1 MDEGEIGLLIDLG
14 MWDYPSCIRDL
25 YYIIVNDIIVM
36 NRNILRVYLAT
47 EVGVLVGDG
56 SLGFGAKYCSSQ
68 SNIHP
73 SQRGVGPT

>member
-1 MDEGEIGLLIDLG
+1 MYGGF
-14 MWDYPSCIRDL
+14 
-25 YYIIVNDIIVM
+25 
-36 NRNILRVYLAT
+36 ILHHHTYMRVSLAT

>member
-25 YYIIVNDIIVM
+25 HYIIVNDIIVM
-36 NRNILRVYLAT
+36 NRNILRVSLAT

>member
-1 MDEGEIGLLIDLG
+1 MNKFMKKLNLHVEAFPRASAVRLHIWGI
-14 MWDYPSCIRDL
+14 
-25 YYIIVNDIIVM
+25 YITSSYM
-36 NRNILRVYLAT
+36 RVSLAT
-47 EVGVLVGDG
+47 EVGILVSDG